1 MGVSV
6 RSAIGRAGQFVFF
19 LRSCRIEGSLTL
31 SQYLAS

>member
-19 LRSCRIEGSLTL
+19 LLSCGIEGSLTL
-31 SQYLAS
+31 SRYSAS